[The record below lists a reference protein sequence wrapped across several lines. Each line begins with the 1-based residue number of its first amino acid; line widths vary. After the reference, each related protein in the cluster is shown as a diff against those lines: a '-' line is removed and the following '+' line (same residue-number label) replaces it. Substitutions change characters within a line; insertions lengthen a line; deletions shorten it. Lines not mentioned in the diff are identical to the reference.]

1 MKIQNKK
8 INSKGQVGETLTW
21 IVATIII
28 IVMLVFFILG
38 SSLLSGT
45 KKVGNTFRESLTSS
59 QVFEGTDLFLKKSLF
74 TYVSLKSS
82 TNQLVLDKKLSK
94 MSEAGD
100 FAIDYNSTKKEISIN
115 YALR

>member
-1 MKIQNKK
+1 MKTQNKK
-8 INSKGQVGETLTW
+8 INSKGQIGETLTW
-21 IVATIII
+21 IVATLII
-28 IVMLVFFILG
+28 IVILVFFILG

-45 KKVGNTFRESLTSS
+45 KKVGDTFRESLTSS

-82 TNQLVLDKKLSK
+82 SDQLVLDKKLSK

-100 FAIDYNSTKKEISIN
+100 FSLDYNSTKKEISVD
-115 YALR
+115 YSLR